1 MLVDAYELPE
11 VGTSEDNAENL
22 EVLLELLVKLS
33 VLQVGDL
40 KPEPGEEDGLQC
52 ARLRA
57 RRLALELSPPDKPAP
72 SMPDAVPLIDVK
84 QQALTRELMAAAG
97 KAPETSAEKAAGE
110 KRLIDV
116 ALNAKLTASVIGLHG
131 LEMDGKLKLADF
143 KKAASAVQVAEL
155 LKQSKIGL
163 PTGASSALR
172 TLWEAYGAVQRGVKR
187 EVTRE
192 LEKLMPEGA
201 DCEALAAAVF
211 DGILHTLD
219 LQKVVSSKATKTVLG
234 STSPKS
240 KGAAAK
246 AEAADAASESYAHC
260 ITGLEFALEV
270 LNPND
275 SSVITTMRLV
285 RAEVEALHRSGHNR
299 GDAAN
304 KLLSALLTEYDH
316 DHEEYRRGRAQP
328 VLSTAWE
335 TALKTN
341 KISKLIS
348 SAGGESVKVVALE
361 ALVTEQAEKLKTT
374 AAEAHKAATKIE
386 TMNKRLTELE
396 QLCSKRWKETK
407 SNFASDES
415 GSESSRPA
423 TPNGGRGG
431 GTKAKLTHPSK
442 GAGAPAPAPAPA
454 AQ

>member
-1 MLVDAYELPE
+1 
-11 VGTSEDNAENL
+11 
-22 EVLLELLVKLS
+22 
-33 VLQVGDL
+33 
-40 KPEPGEEDGLQC
+40 
-52 ARLRA
+52 
-57 RRLALELSPPDKPAP
+57 
-72 SMPDAVPLIDVK
+72 
-84 QQALTRELMAAAG
+84 
-97 KAPETSAEKAAGE
+97 
-110 KRLIDV
+110 
-116 ALNAKLTASVIGLHG
+116 
-131 LEMDGKLKLADF
+131 
-143 KKAASAVQVAEL
+143 
-155 LKQSKIGL
+155 
-163 PTGASSALR
+163 
-172 TLWEAYGAVQRGVKR
+172 VQRGVKR

-211 DGILHTLD
+211 DGNLHALD
-219 LQKVVSSKATKTVLG
+219 LQKIVSSKATKTVLG

-246 AEAADAASESYAHC
+246 ADAADAASESYAHC
-260 ITGLEFALEV
+260 ITGLEFALEI

-275 SSVITTMRLV
+275 SSVIATMRLV

-328 VLSTAWE
+328 MLSTAWE
-335 TALKTN
+335 TAIKTN
-341 KISKLIS
+341 KIAKLIS
-348 SAGGESVKVVALE
+348 SAGGESIKVTALE
-361 ALVTEQAEKLKTT
+361 ALVTEQAAKLKT
-374 AAEAHKAATKIE
+374 AADEAHKATTKIE

-407 SNFASDES
+407 ANFGSDES

-431 GTKAKLTHPSK
+431 GSKPKLTHPSK
-442 GAGAPAPAPAPA
+442 GAGKPAAEAAPA
-454 AQ
+454 AAQ